1 MLWFRSRI
9 SADNGVIS
17 LVFAFFSV
25 YRAETSDLM

>member
-9 SADNGVIS
+9 SADKGVIS
-17 LVFAFFSV
+17 LVFTFFSV